1 MTNFLSKE
9 EKKISNE
16 FLRKGYVIRK
26 IKDRNSLNKIRD
38 IFVKAIKKKNNFKH
52 KNTYPSKLL
61 NFIHEN
67 VNPKQLNS
75 FRLSI
80 INEINKSN
88 SIRELYYKISKSLLD
103 PILGNELA
111 MQLRINLSIQL
122 PDDNSSLLPV
132 HSDVWSGDSPFE
144 SVIWLPLVNCY
155 KSKSM
160 FILPPSKYNKIKKIF
175 SEKKTKS
182 SEAIL
187 KKIKKDLIWIDIK
200 YGEVMIF
207 NQCLP
212 HGNNINYEKETRW
225 SLNCR
230 FKSVF
235 SPYNDKKIG
244 EFFEPITLRPVSEL
258 GINYELPKL
267 K

>member
-1 MTNFLSKE
+1 MTNFLLKE
-9 EKKISNE
+9 EKKISHE
-16 FLRKGYVIRK
+16 FLKKGYVIKK
-26 IKDRNSLNKIRD
+26 IKDTSSLKKIRN
-38 IFVKAIKKKNNFKH
+38 ILVKSIKKSKNLKS
-52 KNTYPSKLL
+52 KNSNPDHLF
-61 NFIHEN
+61 NFIHNYIKPQE
-67 VNPKQLNS
+67 LNL

-80 INEINKSN
+80 MNKINKSN
-88 SIRELYYKISKSLLD
+88 IRELYYRISKSLLD

-111 MQLRINLSIQL
+111 MQMKINLSIQM
-122 PDDNSSLLPV
+122 PKDNSSLLPV

-144 SVIWLPLVNCY
+144 AVIWLPLVNCY
-155 KSKSM
+155 KTKSM
-160 FILPPSKYNKIKKIF
+160 FILPPHKYNKIKKIF
-175 SEKKTKS
+175 LERKIKS
-182 SEAIL
+182 SEAIF
-187 KKIKKDLIWIDIK
+187 KKIRKDVIWINIK

-212 HGNNINYEKETRW
+212 HGNNINEEKETRW

-258 GINYELPKL
+258 GINYELPKI
-267 K
+267 KC